1 MAMTIEEWD
10 TSLLMD
16 WSRRRDE
23 MKPLFYQMAGATLAA
38 YASLSVVHK
47 LIGAK
52 YFFVPVQLRVGNGT
66 VTLEQDKINWKFLGV
81 ECKQSRIECA
91 EAMRLYMVEG
101 IRNGEIKLQN
111 TQRFLR
117 DIIVY
122 RELFIDSNDPMFKQ
136 WLTNEVGSAVEFKG
150 FKNTSY
156 WSQYLQ
162 DGLMAIY
169 NGAY

>member
-1 MAMTIEEWD
+1 MTIEEWD

-23 MKPLFYQMAGATLAA
+23 IKPLFYALAGATLST
-38 YASLSVVHK
+38 YDSLSPSHK

-52 YFFVPVQLRVGNGT
+52 YFFVPVQMRVGNGT
-66 VTLEQDKINWKFLGV
+66 VTLEQDKINWHLLGV
-81 ECKQSRIECA
+81 ECRQSRISCT
-91 EAMRLYMVEG
+91 EAMRLFLVEEVRAG
-101 IRNGEIKLQN
+101 AIKLQN

-117 DIIVY
+117 DVLTF
-122 RELFIDSNDPMFKQ
+122 RDLFIDSNDPLFKQ
-136 WLTNEVGSAVEFKG
+136 WLTNEAGSQSEFKG
-150 FKNTSY
+150 FKNTAY